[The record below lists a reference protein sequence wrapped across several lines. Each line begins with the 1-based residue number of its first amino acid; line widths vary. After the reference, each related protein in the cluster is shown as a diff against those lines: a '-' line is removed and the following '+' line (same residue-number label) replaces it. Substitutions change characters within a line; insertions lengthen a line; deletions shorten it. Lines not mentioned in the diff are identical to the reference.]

1 MTSSDGKNTTARR
14 AHDSEASRRAL
25 LEAARALFDEL
36 GYDRATT
43 REIGERAAVDP
54 AMIARYFG
62 GKEGLFM
69 AVIAEGPVGP
79 GVGEIDFE
87 PHALIAFL
95 LRRWDE
101 RGPSPVSRALAAPT
115 LSDEIREQVRAV
127 LADLLIDP
135 LVQELGPGGVVQ
147 PELRAELL
155 VALAFGVALTR
166 ANGTLTGLATL
177 PCADVI
183 AVLDPVI
190 DSIASGRS

>member
-14 AHDSEASRRAL
+14 VHDSEASRRAL
-25 LEAARALFDEL
+25 LDAARALFDEL

-87 PHALIAFL
+87 PHALVAFL

-101 RGPSPVSRALAAPT
+101 HGPSPVSRALASPT
-115 LSDEIREQVRAV
+115 LSDEVREQVRVV
-127 LADLLIDP
+127 LAELLIEP
-135 LVQELGPGGVVQ
+135 LVQELGPGAVQ
-147 PELRAELL
+147 PKLRAELL
-155 VALAFGVALTR
+155 IALALGVALTR

-177 PCADVI
+177 PCTDVI
-183 AVLDPVI
+183 AALGPVI